1 MDNED
6 LDAWG
11 TPWPVLDEIQKSDPA
26 QRIADD
32 MRRIKRLRD
41 LIQEKRL
48 ESRDSMRKLLLRLLE
63 VDDALDRILSVAPNP
78 QCPSEER
85 QWNNIRVTRKLLR
98 EVFWLQKV
106 TAIDLKGQE
115 ADPMLCEIER
125 SDERNDLP
133 NETVIQE
140 VIKGFR
146 WGDDPV
152 PLRTAVVIVS
162 RQSKS

>member
-78 QCPSEER
+78 QCPSE
-85 QWNNIRVTRKLLR
+85 
-98 EVFWLQKV
+98 
-106 TAIDLKGQE
+106 
-115 ADPMLCEIER
+115 
-125 SDERNDLP
+125 
-133 NETVIQE
+133 
-140 VIKGFR
+140 
-146 WGDDPV
+146 
-152 PLRTAVVIVS
+152 
-162 RQSKS
+162 